1 MLDSVH
7 DPDSHRLK
15 HARPAKREAAGIC
28 LHEAGS
34 EPIVGASEHGPREV
48 DAHDPTPA
56 TSQPESHDTGAD
68 ANLENRAGRKWQPSV
83 ELGGSIVAAG
93 LASAGLVVAV
103 GDVVESDHVATSSRR
118 VSTYARRV
126 ATSSG

>member
-1 MLDSVH
+1 
-7 DPDSHRLK
+7 
-15 HARPAKREAAGIC
+15 
-28 LHEAGS
+28 
-34 EPIVGASEHGPREV
+34 
-48 DAHDPTPA
+48 
-56 TSQPESHDTGAD
+56 
-68 ANLENRAGRKWQPSV
+68 V